1 MKWTRGPFLEI
12 PDNERA
18 WDSFLESPA
27 NFSCANLVPRVLFS
41 KVREKRPGDEVV
53 RARIGVLFSNH
64 SAVKREQIIFT
75 LETMKRRQES
85 GIGISFIDS

>member
-1 MKWTRGPFLEI
+1 MKWTSGPFLEI

-41 KVREKRPGDEVV
+41 KVKEKRPGDEVV
-53 RARIGVLFSNH
+53 RARIGVLCLPYICIQLQSFVNFENDTIELS
-64 SAVKREQIIFT
+64 VKEAKLT
-75 LETMKRRQES
+75 GL
-85 GIGISFIDS
+85 